1 MLLRGLHFL
10 GAAEQELDDM
20 MLQSPLTSTPFSVKD
35 ILKMEQQQ
43 QQQQQQAGSLELQ
56 HRVQPQQLPGS
67 PPQQQHF
74 QTPPS
79 CMLAAARESPSFSDG
94 EDNLAYLSALAVRG
108 EEDRG
113 DTSLSPDM
121 YGRPGP
127 QGAKLEADELGEQ
140 ESKSCGL
147 VSRQEA
153 SEGGQADCDRPAQKQ
168 RSRRRPRVLFSQAQ
182 VFELERRFKLQRYLS
197 APEREHLASSL
208 KLTSNQVKIWFQNR
222 RYKCKRQRQDKSL
235 EAAGQHHPPPPRR
248 VAVPVLVRDGKP
260 CLGGGQT
267 YSGAPYG
274 SNPYTYN
281 GYPAYTYN
289 NPAYNSNYSCT
300 YTSIPSLPPSSGSSA
315 FMNMNLGNVSGLGG
329 STQAQPHQGTSVAS
343 CQGSLQG
350 IRAW

>member
-1 MLLRGLHFL
+1 MLLGGLHFL
-10 GAAEQELDDM
+10 DAAEQELDDM

-35 ILKMEQQQ
+35 ILKLEQQQ
-43 QQQQQQAGSLELQ
+43 QQSGSLELQ
-56 HRVQPQQLPGS
+56 HRAHT
-67 PPQQQHF
+67 QQQHY

-79 CMLAAARESPSFSDG
+79 CMLAAARDSSSFSDG
-94 EDNLAYLSALAVRG
+94 EDNLAYLSALAVR

-113 DTSLSPDM
+113 ETSLSPDM
-121 YGRPGP
+121 YAHPGL
-127 QGAKLEADELGEQ
+127 QGAKLEAAELEEQ

-147 VSRQEA
+147 VSRDEA
-153 SEGGQADCDRPAQKQ
+153 VEGGQGDSERPVQKQ

-182 VFELERRFKLQRYLS
+182 VFELERRFKQQRYLS
-197 APEREHLASSL
+197 APEREHLATTL

-260 CLGGGQT
+260 CLGGAQS
-267 YSGAPYG
+267 YAAAAAPYG
-274 SNPYTYN
+274 SNPYSYN

-289 NPAYNSNYSCT
+289 SPAYNTNYSCT
-300 YTSIPSLPPSSGSSA
+300 YTSIPSLPPSSTPNA
-315 FMNMNLGNVSGLGG
+315 FMNMNLGNVSGLSG
-329 STQAQPHQGTSVAS
+329 SPQAQTHQGTAVTP

>member
-1 MLLRGLHFL
+1 
-10 GAAEQELDDM
+10 M

-35 ILKMEQQQ
+35 ILKLEQQQ
-43 QQQQQQAGSLELQ
+43 QQQHQQHLAPSPPQQQQ
-56 HRVQPQQLPGS
+56 
-67 PPQQQHF
+67 QQQHF

-79 CMLAAARESPSFSDG
+79 CMLAGARDSPSFSDG

-113 DTSLSPDM
+113 ETSLSPDM
-121 YGRPGP
+121 YVHPGL
-127 QGAKLEADELGEQ
+127 QGAKLEAAELEEQ
-140 ESKSCGL
+140 ESSL
-147 VSRQEA
+147 RRIQPV
-153 SEGGQADCDRPAQKQ
+153 QKQ

-182 VFELERRFKLQRYLS
+182 VFELERRFKQQRYLS
-197 APEREHLASSL
+197 APEREHLATTL

-260 CLGGGQT
+260 CLGGAQS
-267 YSGAPYG
+267 YAAAAPYG
-274 SNPYTYN
+274 SNPYSYN
-281 GYPAYTYN
+281 GYPTYTYN
-289 NPAYNSNYSCT
+289 SPAYNTNYSCT
-300 YTSIPSLPPSSGSSA
+300 YTSIPALPPSSTPNA

-329 STQAQPHQGTSVAS
+329 SPQAQTHQGTAVAS